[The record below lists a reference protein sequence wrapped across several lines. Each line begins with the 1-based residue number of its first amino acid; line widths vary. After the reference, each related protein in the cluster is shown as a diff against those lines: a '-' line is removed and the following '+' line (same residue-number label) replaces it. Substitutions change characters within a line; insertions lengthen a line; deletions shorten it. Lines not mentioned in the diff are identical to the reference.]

1 MGDKTRVVK
10 ETCEG
15 CGWIS
20 GSACRAI
27 TEPRYFH
34 EKGGGCF
41 AKTSRERALEI
52 ERQIEESKTFSKKRR
67 RRA

>member
-10 ETCEG
+10 EMCE
-15 CGWIS
+15 
-20 GSACRAI
+20 
-27 TEPRYFH
+27 
-34 EKGGGCF
+34 GGGCF